1 MSPFILDANRHPDRV
16 VIYHL
21 VKPRFRLD
29 LEATGEACVLPVD
42 EAPAH
47 LLAEL
52 RSEALKRFE
61 HGEIDLAG
69 W

>member
-1 MSPFILDANRHPDRV
+1 MSPFILDATRNPDRV

-21 VKPRFRLD
+21 MKPRFRLD
-29 LEATGEACVLPVD
+29 LAATGEGCVLPVD
-42 EAPAH
+42 DAPAQ

-52 RSEALKRFE
+52 RSEALNRFE
-61 HGEIDLAG
+61 RGEIDLAG